1 MRARGQAPQRPVVP
15 TLGVS
20 ALAAGRA
27 AVSRSRAGGPRRLH
41 GHPLAVRAS
50 LRHPSSPCCHHPR
63 RDAGGGRPRV
73 AVYATIVVLL
83 LAPPLVVALVYV
95 VRYVRVFRGAGRSAT
110 AGSHRPRVRS
120 APPSR
125 APPTGRSLLRLSA
138 CLGTTPTRAGPRRV
152 HPPVSTRASRRRA
165 GARRIHVA
173 AVAPVEQRPVPP
185 TPLRGLPDELR
196 AEARRL
202 PLRAPVANVPS
213 SRRGPHES
221 DPLSTGGRGPVAD
234 GEAGSTGGLTADAGS
249 PGVAPED
256 LAATPAGLAAD
267 AVQASIATQGSEA
280 AAPWFPAAP
289 PAASRRAPRP
299 AYRPPAA
306 ARPAPRMSAPEPVA
320 SEPVASRRPP
330 AMRPRPCPSTIAILA
345 AVPLLVLVASGP
357 TGRRPSSPV

>member
-1 MRARGQAPQRPVVP
+1 M
-15 TLGVS
+15 
-20 ALAAGRA
+20 
-27 AVSRSRAGGPRRLH
+27 
-41 GHPLAVRAS
+41 
-50 LRHPSSPCCHHPR
+50 
-63 RDAGGGRPRV
+63 
-73 AVYATIVVLL
+73 YATIVVLL
-83 LAPPLVVALVYV
+83 VAPPLVVALVYV
-95 VRYVRVFRGAGRSAT
+95 VRYVRVFRRGWSERYGWFPPPESRVVAAVQGAAD
-110 AGSHRPRVRS
+110 
-120 APPSR
+120 R
-125 APPTGRSLLRLSA
+125 AVAAALSA

-152 HPPVSTRASRRRA
+152 YPPGVDPSVAPPGWRSSA
-165 GARRIHVA
+165 IHVA
-173 AVAPVEQRPVPP
+173 AVAPVEQRSVPP

-202 PLRAPVANVPS
+202 PLRAAVANVPS

-234 GEAGSTGGLTADAGS
+234 GEAGSTGGLAAEAGS

>member
-1 MRARGQAPQRPVVP
+1 
-15 TLGVS
+15 
-20 ALAAGRA
+20 
-27 AVSRSRAGGPRRLH
+27 
-41 GHPLAVRAS
+41 
-50 LRHPSSPCCHHPR
+50 
-63 RDAGGGRPRV
+63 
-73 AVYATIVVLL
+73 VYATIVVLL
-83 LAPPLVVALVYV
+83 VAPPLVVALVYV

-110 AGSHRPRVRS
+110 AGSHRPRVGS

-125 APPTGRSLLRLSA
+125 APPTGLVAAAAERL
-138 CLGTTPTRAGPRRV
+138 PR
-152 HPPVSTRASRRRA
+152 HYSDARRA
-165 GARRIHVA
+165 QARAPLGVDPSVAPPGRRSSAIHVA

-185 TPLRGLPDELR
+185 TPLCGLPDELR

-234 GEAGSTGGLTADAGS
+234 GEAGSTGGLAAEAGS

-280 AAPWFPAAP
+280 AAPGSQPRRQP
-289 PAASRRAPRP
+289 PRRAPRP

-320 SEPVASRRPP
+320 SEPVGLK
-330 AMRPRPCPSTIAILA
+330 AILA
-345 AVPLLVLVASGP
+345 DTKACPACAVRVRAPARGCRHCRHRFAP
-357 TGRRPSSPV
+357 APGDEA